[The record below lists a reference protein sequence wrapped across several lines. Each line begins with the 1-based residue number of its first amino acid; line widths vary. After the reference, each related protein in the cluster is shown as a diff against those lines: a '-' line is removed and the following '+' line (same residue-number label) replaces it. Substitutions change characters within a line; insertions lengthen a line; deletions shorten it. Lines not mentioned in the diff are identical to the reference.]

1 MHLGV
6 STYRLRVLVKK
17 VNPKFCVCKTLSEK
31 SCVFAST
38 SVDLDASESKTL
50 SAGVREKF
58 REREG
63 KRRKD
68 DVFDASSSRFFLQ
81 ARNTSSGGSDDEK

>member
-1 MHLGV
+1 M
-6 STYRLRVLVKK
+6 
-17 VNPKFCVCKTLSEK
+17 CKTLSEK

-38 SVDLDASESKTL
+38 RVDLDASESKTL

-68 DVFDASSSRFFLQ
+68 DVFDASSRFFLQ

>member
-31 SCVFAST
+31 SRVFAST

-68 DVFDASSSRFFLQ
+68 DDVFDASSRFFLQ
-81 ARNTSSGGSDDEK
+81 ARNTSGGGSDDEK